1 MRTYAIVA
9 GDFVKTGGMDRAN
22 YALASFLARAGR
34 SVTLIGFRADTELT
48 SNRNVEFRAV
58 VKPKNSYTL
67 AGPFLASSGMFQFAR
82 RFASRHE
89 TTFVVNGGNC
99 SLPAVNWV
107 HYVHAAFTPRLAVGT
122 FRRAFAGV
130 DAATSRTTERL
141 ALRMATHV
149 IANSERTKRDLVE
162 LVGVREERVRVIY
175 LGTDPSQFRSADD
188 EERRTVREELGW
200 DPSRPY
206 VAFIGALHDRRKG
219 FDVAFDAWRTLAR
232 SGWDARLVVIGAGSE
247 LPAWKARAQEQG
259 LGEQMLFLGFRN
271 DVPRILSA
279 CDAMVAPT
287 RYEPYGLAV
296 HEALCCELPAI
307 VSRDSGVAERYPA
320 SLSSL
325 LLDDP
330 DSADGLASA
339 LRRWRD
345 DMPNLRARVR
355 SELAP
360 ALRGR
365 TWDDMARDMVA
376 FMDGD

>member
-22 YALASFLARAGR
+22 YALASYLARQGR
-34 SVTLIGFRADTELT
+34 SVTLIGFRADSELT

-67 AGPFLASSGMFQFAR
+67 AGPFLASSGILEFAKR
-82 RFASRHE
+82 ARHR

-122 FRRAFAGV
+122 FRRAFAGI
-130 DAATSRTTERL
+130 DAATSRTTERV

-175 LGTDPSQFRSADD
+175 LGTDPAQFRSAND
-188 EERRTVREELGW
+188 EERRKVREELGW
-200 DPSRPY
+200 HPDLPY

-219 FDVAFDAWRTLAR
+219 FDVVFDAWRALAR
-232 SGWDARLVVIGAGSE
+232 SSWDARLVVIGAGSE
-247 LPAWKARAQEQG
+247 LPAWKARAQAQG
-259 LGEQMLFLGFRN
+259 LGDQLLFLGFRN
-271 DVPRILSA
+271 DVPRVLSA
-279 CDAMVAPT
+279 CDALVAPT

-307 VSRDSGVAERYPA
+307 VTRASGVAERYPE

-325 LLDDP
+325 LLEDP
-330 DSADGLASA
+330 DSADELARA

-360 ALRGR
+360 VLRGR

-376 FMDGD
+376 FMDEA